1 MSEGSSPNKTGHDIA
16 DHDKTSGSKTGHD
29 IAGRDKTGGSK
40 TGHDIADRDLPDHA
54 GLRKVR
60 QGEDCTADGCL
71 VEARQ
76 RFDAART
83 AVITL
88 APRERHGIG
97 MQSEKTLHAVL
108 KNYIDPDE
116 DHQEIPID
124 NYVAD
129 ICHNGRITEIQTAH
143 MDAMRARLR
152 CFLPQYPVRIV
163 YPIPAEK
170 WIIWVDPE
178 TGELLK
184 KNRSPLRGSF
194 YHAFRELYRIRPFL
208 LDPNLSL
215 ELMLIDID
223 EYRLLDGWSRDR
235 KRGSHRY
242 DRIPVRLRDRMILT
256 CPRDYMQFVPA
267 DLEEPFTSAEFAK
280 TAGFNKKGFSTILL
294 ILTEAGVVE
303 RIGKRGNSWLY
314 RVTQKW

>member
-1 MSEGSSPNKTGHDIA
+1 MRMSEGSSPNETDHVNKT
-16 DHDKTSGSKTGHD
+16 
-29 IAGRDKTGGSK
+29 
-40 TGHDIADRDLPDHA
+40 DLDQKDPP
-54 GLRKVR
+54 KVR
-60 QGEDCTADGCL
+60 ISRQGLDGTL
-71 VEARQ
+71 FDNLEEARM
-76 RFDAART
+76 RFDAACT

-129 ICHNGRITEIQTAH
+129 IYHDGRITEIQTAH

-163 YPIPAEK
+163 YPVPAEK
-170 WIIWVDPE
+170 WIIWVDPD

-208 LDPNLSL
+208 LDPNLSF
-215 ELMLIDID
+215 ELMLIDLD

-242 DRIPVRLRDRMILT
+242 DRIPVRLRDRMVLT
-256 CPRDYMQFVPA
+256 CPQDYMQFVPA

-280 TAGFNKKGFSTILL
+280 AVGFRKKGFSTVLL

>member
-1 MSEGSSPNKTGHDIA
+1 MRMSEGSSPNETDHVNKT
-16 DHDKTSGSKTGHD
+16 
-29 IAGRDKTGGSK
+29 
-40 TGHDIADRDLPDHA
+40 DLDQKYPP
-54 GLRKVR
+54 KVR
-60 QGEDCTADGCL
+60 ISRQGLDGTL
-71 VEARQ
+71 FDSLEEARM
-76 RFDAART
+76 RFDAACT

-129 ICHNGRITEIQTAH
+129 IYHDGRITEIQTAH
-143 MDAMRARLR
+143 MDAMRARLS

-163 YPIPAEK
+163 YPVPAEK
-170 WIIWVDPE
+170 WIIWVDPD

-208 LDPNLSL
+208 LDPNLSF
-215 ELMLIDID
+215 ELMLIDLD

-242 DRIPVRLRDRMILT
+242 DRIPVRLRDRMVLT
-256 CPRDYMQFVPA
+256 CPQDYMQFVPA

-280 TAGFNKKGFSTILL
+280 AVGFRKKGFSTVLL

>member
-1 MSEGSSPNKTGHDIA
+1 MSEGSSPNETDHVNKTDL
-16 DHDKTSGSKTGHD
+16 DQKDPPEVRTS
-29 IAGRDKTGGSK
+29 
-40 TGHDIADRDLPDHA
+40 
-54 GLRKVR
+54 R
-60 QGEDCTADGCL
+60 QGLDGTL
-71 VEARQ
+71 FDSLEEARM
-76 RFDAART
+76 RFDAACT

-129 ICHNGRITEIQTAH
+129 IYHDGRITEIQTAH

-163 YPIPAEK
+163 YPVPAEK
-170 WIIWVDPE
+170 WIIWVDPD

-208 LDPNLSL
+208 LDPNLSF
-215 ELMLIDID
+215 ELMLIDLD

-242 DRIPVRLRDRMILT
+242 DRIPVRLRDRMVLT
-256 CPRDYMQFVPA
+256 CPQDYMQFVPA
-267 DLEEPFTSAEFAK
+267 DLEEPFTSAELAK
-280 TAGFNKKGFSTILL
+280 AVGFRKKGFSTVLL

>member
-1 MSEGSSPNKTGHDIA
+1 MSEGSSPNETDHVNKT
-16 DHDKTSGSKTGHD
+16 
-29 IAGRDKTGGSK
+29 
-40 TGHDIADRDLPDHA
+40 DLDQKDPP
-54 GLRKVR
+54 KVR
-60 QGEDCTADGCL
+60 TSRQGLDGAL
-71 VEARQ
+71 FDSLEEARM
-76 RFDAART
+76 RFDAACT

-129 ICHNGRITEIQTAH
+129 IYHDGRITEIQTAH

-163 YPIPAEK
+163 YPVPAEK
-170 WIIWVDPE
+170 WIIWVDPD

-208 LDPNLSL
+208 LDPNLSF
-215 ELMLIDID
+215 ELMLIDLD

-242 DRIPVRLRDRMILT
+242 DRIPVRLRDRMVLT
-256 CPRDYMQFVPA
+256 CPQDYMQFVPA
-267 DLEEPFTSAEFAK
+267 DLEEPFTSAELAK
-280 TAGFNKKGFSTILL
+280 AVGFRKKGFSTVLL

>member
-1 MSEGSSPNKTGHDIA
+1 MPMSEGNSPNKAVHDNTVHDKA
-16 DHDKTSGSKTGHD
+16 ETDHDQAAH
-29 IAGRDKTGGSK
+29 AGVQKHRQ
-40 TGHDIADRDLPDHA
+40 DRDCGTDESLA
-54 GLRKVR
+54 
-60 QGEDCTADGCL
+60 
-71 VEARQ
+71 EARR
-76 RFDAART
+76 RFDAARS

-88 APRERHGIG
+88 VPRERHGIG

-108 KNYIDPDE
+108 KQYIDPDE

-129 ICHNGRITEIQTAH
+129 IYHDGRITEIQTAH

-152 CFLPQYPVRIV
+152 CLLPQYPVRIV
-163 YPIPAEK
+163 YPVPAEK
-170 WIIWVDPE
+170 WIIWVDPD

-184 KNRSPLRGSF
+184 RNRSPLRGSF

-208 LDPNLSL
+208 LDPNLSF
-215 ELMLIDID
+215 ELMLIDLD

-242 DRIPVRLRDRMILT
+242 DRIPVRLRDRMVLT
-256 CPRDYMQFVPA
+256 CPQDYMQFVPA
-267 DLEEPFTSAEFAK
+267 DLQEPFTSAEFAK
-280 TAGFNKKGFSTILL
+280 AAGFRKKGFSTVLL

-314 RVTQKW
+314 RVTRKW

>member
-1 MSEGSSPNKTGHDIA
+1 MSEGSSPNETDHVNKT
-16 DHDKTSGSKTGHD
+16 
-29 IAGRDKTGGSK
+29 
-40 TGHDIADRDLPDHA
+40 DLDQKDPP
-54 GLRKVR
+54 KVR
-60 QGEDCTADGCL
+60 TSRQGLDGTL
-71 VEARQ
+71 FDSLEEARM
-76 RFDAART
+76 RFDAACT

-129 ICHNGRITEIQTAH
+129 IYHDGRITEIQTAH
-143 MDAMRARLR
+143 MDAMRARLS

-163 YPIPAEK
+163 YPVPAEK
-170 WIIWVDPE
+170 WIIWVDPD

-208 LDPNLSL
+208 LDPNLSF
-215 ELMLIDID
+215 ELMLIDLD

-242 DRIPVRLRDRMILT
+242 DRIPVRLRDRMVLT
-256 CPRDYMQFVPA
+256 CPQDYMQFVPA
-267 DLEEPFTSAEFAK
+267 DLETLYLCRIC
-280 TAGFNKKGFSTILL
+280 KGSGL
-294 ILTEAGVVE
+294 
-303 RIGKRGNSWLY
+303 
-314 RVTQKW
+314 

>member
-1 MSEGSSPNKTGHDIA
+1 MRMSEGSSPNETDHVNKT
-16 DHDKTSGSKTGHD
+16 
-29 IAGRDKTGGSK
+29 
-40 TGHDIADRDLPDHA
+40 DLDQKDPP
-54 GLRKVR
+54 KVR
-60 QGEDCTADGCL
+60 TSRQGLDGTL
-71 VEARQ
+71 FDSLEEARM
-76 RFDAART
+76 RFDAACT

-129 ICHNGRITEIQTAH
+129 IYHDGRITEIQTAH

-163 YPIPAEK
+163 YPVPAEK
-170 WIIWVDPE
+170 WIIWVDPD

-208 LDPNLSL
+208 LDPNLSF
-215 ELMLIDID
+215 ELMLIDLD

-242 DRIPVRLRDRMILT
+242 DRIPVRLRDRMVLT
-256 CPRDYMQFVPA
+256 CPQDYMQFVPA
-267 DLEEPFTSAEFAK
+267 DLEEPFTSAELAK
-280 TAGFNKKGFSTILL
+280 AVGFRKKGFSTVLL